1 MVDTAVPPVLIE
13 RARVSLSEIDRRL
26 LDQCLAGAPRAWED
40 FVDRFLGLV
49 VHVATH
55 TAEARGKTPQT
66 DTVEDLVSEVFSV
79 VIAND
84 FAVLRR
90 FQRNCSLATY
100 LCVIARRVAVRC
112 LMADHFPAA
121 GDEQLDT
128 QGREDREINRLEDVE
143 EVNRLLL
150 RLDPDEARVVR
161 MYHLEGMTYRQ
172 ISEAVGMNENSI
184 GPVLTRARAKLR
196 LEE

>member
-1 MVDTAVPPVLIE
+1 M
-13 RARVSLSEIDRRL
+13 SLSEIDRRL

-121 GDEQLDT
+121 GGEQLDT